1 MNITPMPA
9 PSCSPLTPARLAAA
23 CAAWVCLASSA
34 QVAPPG
40 LLETR
45 SVQTIAGHCC
55 WDNAWNTQSASGD
68 AESYYVD
75 SWGLSWARINA
86 QPAQFGRLAGALS
99 GGSQLPEGFV
109 ASGSAVVLRDAWS
122 DLFTISST
130 TLAAGT
136 PVQLQ
141 LTVLL
146 DVDMLTVDPDG
157 SSGIAG
163 ATGRAAA
170 AIHSGGW
177 DAPWLAGLNLETGSG
192 KPFSALAGEY
202 SNSNVYNTT
211 VGATLHLVG
220 DMSLNFNHSS
230 SYDARSLGEGHTFA
244 TSLFRID
251 VLTPDVQ
258 ATSASGFNYATPV
271 PVPEPGSWALM
282 LAGLCAVGPWVRRRQ
297 R

>member
-9 PSCSPLTPARLAAA
+9 PSRSPLTPARLAAA
-23 CAAWVCLASSA
+23 CAAWVCLASTA

-45 SVQTIAGHCC
+45 SVQATAGHCC
-55 WDNAWNTQSASGD
+55 WDNAWNTQTASGD
-68 AESYYVD
+68 AESYYVN

-86 QPAQFGRLAGALS
+86 QPAQFGQLAGELS
-99 GGSQLPEGFV
+99 GGSQLPDGFV
-109 ASGSAVVLRDAWS
+109 ASGSAVMLRDAWS
-122 DLFTISST
+122 DLFTISSS
-130 TLAAGT
+130 TLAPGT

-170 AIHSGGW
+170 AFHSGGW
-177 DAPWLAGLNLETGSG
+177 DGNWLAGLNLETGSG
-192 KPFSALAGEY
+192 KVYSALDGTY
-202 SNSNVYNTT
+202 SNSNVYHTM
-211 VGATLHLVG
+211 VGATLPLVG
-220 DMSLNFNHSS
+220 DLSLNFNHSS
-230 SYDARSLGEGHTFA
+230 SYDARAWGEGHAFANATF
-244 TSLFRID
+244 RVD
-251 VLTPDVQ
+251 VLTADVQ
-258 ATSASGFNYATPV
+258 VTTASGFNYATPV

-282 LAGLCAVGPWVRRRQ
+282 LAGLCAVGPWARRRL

>member
-1 MNITPMPA
+1 MTITRTPVA
-9 PSCSPLTPARLAAA
+9 SRRRRWPARLTAA
-23 CAAWVCLASSA
+23 CAAWLSLAATA
-34 QVAPPG
+34 QVTPPG
-40 LLETR
+40 TLQTR
-45 SVQTIAGHCC
+45 SVQSVAGHCC
-55 WDNAWNTQSASGD
+55 WDNAWNTQTAQGAAD
-68 AESYYVD
+68 TYYVN
-75 SWGLSWARINA
+75 SWGLSWARISA
-86 QPAQFGRLAGALS
+86 QPAQFGQLAGQLA

-130 TLAAGT
+130 TLAPGT

-146 DVDMLTVDPDG
+146 DVDMLTIDPDG
-157 SSGIAG
+157 SGIAA

-192 KPFSALAGEY
+192 KAYSTLDGEY

-230 SYDARSLGEGHTFA
+230 SYDARAWGEGHTFA
-244 TSLFRID
+244 SAVYRVD
-251 VLTPDVQ
+251 VLTPGVQ
-258 ATSASGFNYATPV
+258 VTTASGFDYATPV

-282 LAGLCAVGPWVRRRQ
+282 LAGLCAVGPWVRRRL